1 MLLSGKNINLRTVE
15 LEDAEFIY
23 TMRKNQKKTKYLSK
37 VTGTVESQ
45 KEWIK
50 NYKQREQDKK
60 EFYFVIESKDEEKLG
75 LVRMYDFK
83 DDSFLG
89 NSQSSFCWGS
99 WLIKED
105 APKTTAIE
113 SALQI
118 YEFGFY
124 RLGFE
129 KSHFDVRKGNDKVI
143 SFHQRFGAKIVDEN
157 ALDYFFNFEKSDY
170 ETIKEKYKRYL

>member
-15 LEDAEFIY
+15 IEDAEFIY
-23 TMRKNQKKTKYLSK
+23 NMRQNQNKTKYLSK

-50 NYKQREQDKK
+50 NYKQREDKQK
-60 EFYFVIESKDEEKLG
+60 EFYFLIESKNSEKLG
-75 LVRMYDFK
+75 LVRMYDFNN
-83 DDSFLG
+83 D
-89 NSQSSFCWGS
+89 SFCWGS
-99 WLIKED
+99 WLIKEN

-124 RLGFE
+124 KLGFE
-129 KSHFDVRKGNDKVI
+129 RSHFDVRKENNKVV
-143 SFHQRFGAKIVDEN
+143 SFHQRFGAKIIDEDS
-157 ALDYFFNFEKSDY
+157 LDYFFNFEKSDY
-170 ETIKEKYKRYL
+170 EIIKQKYKRYL

>member
-1 MLLSGKNINLRTVE
+1 MIICCKNLNLRTVAI
-15 LEDAEFIY
+15 EDAEFIY
-23 TMRKNQKKTKYLSK
+23 NMRQNQNKTKYLSK

-50 NYKQREQDKK
+50 NYKQREDEQK
-60 EFYFVIESKDEEKLG
+60 EFYFLIESKDEEKLG
-75 LVRMYDFK
+75 LVRMYDFQ
-83 DDSFLG
+83 DE
-89 NSQSSFCWGS
+89 SFCWGS

-124 RLGFE
+124 SLGFE

-143 SFHQRFGAKIVDEN
+143 AFHQRFGAKIVDEDE
-157 ALDYFFNFEKSDY
+157 LDYFFNFEKSDY
-170 ETIKEKYKRYL
+170 EIIKEKYKRYL

>member
-1 MLLSGKNINLRTVE
+1 MIIYGKNINMRTVAVD
-15 LEDAEFIY
+15 DAEFIY
-23 TMRKNQKKTKYLSK
+23 TMRQNENKTKYLSK
-37 VTGTVESQ
+37 VTGSIESQ

-50 NYKQREQDKK
+50 NYKQKEEDKK

-83 DDSFLG
+83 D
-89 NSQSSFCWGS
+89 NSFCWGS
-99 WLIKED
+99 WLIKDD

-124 RLGFE
+124 GLGFE
-129 KSHFDVRKGNDKVI
+129 KSHFDVRKGNNKVI
-143 SFHQRFGAKIVDEN
+143 AFHQRFGAKIIDEDELN
-157 ALDYFFNFEKSDY
+157 YFFNFEKSDY
-170 ETIKEKYKRYL
+170 EITKEKYKRYL

>member
-1 MLLSGKNINLRTVE
+1 MIICCKNLNLRTVAI
-15 LEDAEFIY
+15 EDAEFIY
-23 TMRKNQKKTKYLSK
+23 NMRQNQNKTKYLSR

-50 NYKQREQDKK
+50 NYKQREEEKK
-60 EFYFVIESKDEEKLG
+60 EFYFVIESKDKRKLG
-75 LVRMYDFK
+75 LVRMYDFQ
-83 DDSFLG
+83 D
-89 NSQSSFCWGS
+89 NSFCWGS

-124 RLGFE
+124 SLGFE

-143 SFHQRFGAKIVDEN
+143 AFHQRFGAKIVDEDE
-157 ALDYFFNFEKSDY
+157 LDYFFNFEKSDY
-170 ETIKEKYKRYL
+170 EIIKEKYKRYL

>member
-1 MLLSGKNINLRTVE
+1 MLICGKNINLRTVE
-15 LEDAEFIY
+15 IEDAEFIFS
-23 TMRKNQKKTKYLSK
+23 MRQNQNKTKYLSK

-50 NYKQREQDKK
+50 NYKQREENKK
-60 EFYFVIESKDEEKLG
+60 EFYFVIESKDKEKLG
-75 LVRMYDFK
+75 LVRMYDFQ
-83 DDSFLG
+83 DD
-89 NSQSSFCWGS
+89 SFCWGS

-124 RLGFE
+124 NLRFE

-143 SFHQRFGAKIVDEN
+143 AFHKRFGAKIINEDE
-157 ALDYFFNFEKSDY
+157 LDYFFNFEKSDF
-170 ETIKEKYKRYL
+170 EITKEKYKRYL

>member
-1 MLLSGKNINLRTVE
+1 M
-15 LEDAEFIY
+15 
-23 TMRKNQKKTKYLSK
+23 
-37 VTGTVESQ
+37 GTVESQ

-50 NYKQREQDKK
+50 NYKQREKDKK
-60 EFYFVIESKDEEKLG
+60 EFYFLIESKDEEKLG
-75 LVRMYDFK
+75 LVRMYDFRN
-83 DDSFLG
+83 D
-89 NSQSSFCWGS
+89 SFCWGS

-124 RLGFE
+124 SLGFE

-143 SFHQRFGAKIVDEN
+143 SFHQRFGAKIVDEDE
-157 ALDYFFNFEKSDY
+157 LDYFFNF
-170 ETIKEKYKRYL
+170 I

>member
-1 MLLSGKNINLRTVE
+1 MIIYGKNINMRTVITK
-15 LEDAEFIY
+15 DAEFIY
-23 TMRKNQKKTKYLSK
+23 TMRQNKDKTKYLSK
-37 VTGTVESQ
+37 VIGTVESQ

-50 NYKQREQDKK
+50 NYKQREEDKK
-60 EFYFVIESKDEEKLG
+60 EFYFVIESKDKEKLG

-83 DDSFLG
+83 D
-89 NSQSSFCWGS
+89 NSFCWGS

-113 SALQI
+113 SSLQI

-124 RLGFE
+124 SLGFE

-143 SFHQRFGAKIVDEN
+143 AFHQRFGAKIIKKPAIHSGQTGFLN
-157 ALDYFFNFEKSDY
+157 FFYLS
-170 ETIKEKYKRYL
+170 ETDILIYPK

>member
-1 MLLSGKNINLRTVE
+1 MIIYGKNINMRTVTT
-15 LEDAEFIY
+15 EDAEFIY
-23 TMRKNQKKTKYLSK
+23 NMRQNQNKTKYLSR

-50 NYKQREQDKK
+50 NYKQREEEKK
-60 EFYFVIESKDEEKLG
+60 EFYFVIESKDKRKLG
-75 LVRMYDFK
+75 LVRMYDFQ
-83 DDSFLG
+83 DD
-89 NSQSSFCWGS
+89 SFCWGS

-124 RLGFE
+124 NLGFE

-143 SFHQRFGAKIVDEN
+143 AFHQRFGAKIVDEDE
-157 ALDYFFNFEKSDY
+157 LDYFFNFEKSDY
-170 ETIKEKYKRYL
+170 EKMKEKYKRYL

>member
-1 MLLSGKNINLRTVE
+1 MIIYGKNINMKTVE
-15 LEDAEFIY
+15 IEDAEFIY
-23 TMRKNQKKTKYLSK
+23 TMRQNQDKTKYLST

-45 KEWIK
+45 KEWIRS
-50 NYKQREQDKK
+50 YKQREKDKK

-75 LVRMYDFK
+75 LVRMYDFQ
-83 DDSFLG
+83 DYSFSG

-124 RLGFE
+124 GLKFE

-143 SFHQRFGAKIVDEN
+143 AFHQRFGAKIVDEDE
-157 ALDYFFNFEKSDY
+157 LDYFFNFEKSDY
-170 ETIKEKYKRYL
+170 EITKEKYKRYL

>member
-1 MLLSGKNINLRTVE
+1 MKLVGKNIKLRSVE
-15 LEDAEFIY
+15 LDDADFIY
-23 TMRKNQKKTKYLSK
+23 KMRQNEVKTRFLSK

-45 KEWIK
+45 KEWISK
-50 NYKQREQDKK
+50 YKQREYEQK
-60 EFYFVIESKDEEKLG
+60 EFYFVIESKSKEKLG

-83 DDSFLG
+83 D
-89 NSQSSFCWGS
+89 NSFCWGS

-105 APKTTAIE
+105 APKSTAIE

-124 RLGFE
+124 KQCFKR
-129 KSHFDVRKGNDKVI
+129 SHFDVRKGNDKVI
-143 SFHQRFGAKIVDEN
+143 SFHQRFGAKIVDEDE
-157 ALDYFFNFEKSDY
+157 LDYFFNFEKSDY

>member
-1 MLLSGKNINLRTVE
+1 MRTVTT
-15 LEDAEFIY
+15 EDAEFIFE
-23 TMRKNQKKTKYLSK
+23 MRKNQDKTKYLSK
-37 VTGTVESQ
+37 VSGTVEFQ

-50 NYKQREQDKK
+50 NYKQREEDKK
-60 EFYFVIESKDEEKLG
+60 EFYFVIESKNEEKLG
-75 LVRMYDFK
+75 LVRMYDF
-83 DDSFLG
+83 
-89 NSQSSFCWGS
+89 QSESFCWGS

-124 RLGFE
+124 KLGFE

-143 SFHQRFGAKIVDEN
+143 AFHQRFGAKTVDEDE
-157 ALDYFFNFEKSDY
+157 LDYFFNFEKSDY
-170 ETIKEKYKRYL
+170 EITKEKYKRYL

>member
-1 MLLSGKNINLRTVE
+1 MIIYGKNINMKTVTQ
-15 LEDAEFIY
+15 EDAEFIY
-23 TMRKNQKKTKYLSK
+23 SMRQNQDKTKYLSK
-37 VTGTVESQ
+37 VTGSVESQ

-50 NYKQREQDKK
+50 NYKQREEEKK
-60 EFYFVIESKDEEKLG
+60 EFYFVIESKSEEKLG

-83 DDSFLG
+83 DD
-89 NSQSSFCWGS
+89 SFCWGS

-124 RLGFE
+124 DLKFK
-129 KSHFDVRKGNDKVI
+129 KSHFDVRKGNDKVVA
-143 SFHQRFGAKIVDEN
+143 FHQRFGAKIVDEDE
-157 ALDYFFNFEKSDY
+157 LDYFFNFDKSDY
-170 ETIKEKYKRYL
+170 EITKEKYKRYL

>member
-1 MLLSGKNINLRTVE
+1 MIIYGKSINMRTVTI
-15 LEDAEFIY
+15 EDAEFIY
-23 TMRKNQKKTKYLSK
+23 NMRQNQEKTKFLSK

-50 NYKQREQDKK
+50 NYKQREEEKK
-60 EFYFVIESKDEEKLG
+60 EFYFVIESKDKEKLG

-83 DDSFLG
+83 ND
-89 NSQSSFCWGS
+89 SFCWGS

-105 APKTTAIE
+105 APKSTAIE

-124 RLGFE
+124 SLGFE

-143 SFHQRFGAKIVDEN
+143 AFHKRFGAKIVEEDES
-157 ALDYFFNFEKSDY
+157 DYFFNFEESDY
-170 ETIKEKYKRYL
+170 EITKEKYKRYL